1 VNTPKDLRLAQEFV
15 EDHPER
21 FPAAG

>member
-15 EDHPER
+15 KSDPER
-21 FPAAG
+21 LLTS